1 MTSPKASAA
10 PGNVT
15 AERTEPE
22 IVTAPSIYCLRC
34 RCYTDNYKNLRRET
48 FTRNGKERKIKKALC
63 VKCEKKKNK
72 LNGYK
77 ETKRWRHR

>member
-1 MTSPKASAA
+1 MTSPKASAALKTTPDA

-22 IVTAPSIYCLRC
+22 IVTAPSIYCLGC
-34 RCYTDNYKNLRRET
+34 RCYTDNKNLRRET
-48 FTRNGKERKIKKALC
+48 FTRNGKERKIEKALC

-72 LNGYK
+72 FVSS
-77 ETKRWRHR
+77 

>member
-22 IVTAPSIYCLRC
+22 IVTVPSMYLLRC
-34 RCYTDNYKNLRRET
+34 RCYTDDKNLRRET
-48 FTRNGKERKIKKALC
+48 AKKEK
-63 VKCEKKKNK
+63 
-72 LNGYK
+72 
-77 ETKRWRHR
+77 